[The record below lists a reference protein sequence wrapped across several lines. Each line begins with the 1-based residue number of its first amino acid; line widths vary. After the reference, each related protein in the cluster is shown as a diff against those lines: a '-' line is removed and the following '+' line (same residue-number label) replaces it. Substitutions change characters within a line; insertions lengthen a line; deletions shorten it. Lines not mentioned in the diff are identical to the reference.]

1 MVAKFLIWTYRHDY
15 NEVWVRKY
23 QWYYLSVTSSIF
35 LTLLINRIS
44 DYWILNDIPSI
55 EIAYWLSLFLINL
68 NSFYLILDFKYGR
81 KLVKKYYEKLLTYDK
96 VICCWKDN
104 DLQKGEAYEIV
115 DIFGFKQ
122 IKDTSF
128 LITKYNYK
136 IFKLV
141 SLK

>member
-68 NSFYLILDFKYGR
+68 NSSYLILDFK
-81 KLVKKYYEKLLTYDK
+81 LV
-96 VICCWKDN
+96 VN
-104 DLQKGEAYEIV
+104 
-115 DIFGFKQ
+115 
-122 IKDTSF
+122 
-128 LITKYNYK
+128 
-136 IFKLV
+136 
-141 SLK
+141 